1 MRPLALI
8 FTALLLSAAMLLTGC
23 GVSVSEVQPE
33 AEPEPTP
40 EPVYAYTADFSEVG
54 NGLSS
59 LVPLCAVKGG
69 FYCCSY
75 EKTGEEIPEALI
87 REAKWR
93 NVEVVNDGRYDIC
106 SFRLYF
112 LSDDGSSELLKEFTP
127 LAPEENAD
135 GWKSWSCISGI
146 EALSPDKDGNLVTL
160 EYNTFS
166 GNSVPA
172 NRAEVVP
179 GKNYLEYH
187 TVWYIRTLDTQGK
200 ELKSERIGEN
210 AKKAESRFRV
220 LTRRGNLQEQL
231 KVEETPFSFEELGID
246 RSQVLSPVK
255 KDEYGKFRF
264 VTGEGKAESLV
275 TVSLE
280 EVKQE
285 RTQILV
291 AGLEESEPLKN
302 AVSDFNAS
310 QEDVSV
316 TIISPDDERVANA
329 DIFCLPSAQISA
341 MGREGKL
348 ADLYPYLD
356 ADPKL
361 DREDFFASALQGMEL
376 DGALISTGAGMSFET
391 VIGASSLVGEKAGWT
406 YDDFTAAWS
415 ALGLGTDAFDVYT
428 TCEDVLDACLALDLD
443 TFIDRKTASCDFT
456 GENFRKLL
464 YFTGNF
470 RRDFDYDGHGW
481 SEADHS
487 DLRIRREKQ
496 MLLEKNL
503 TCFRDVLACGCE
515 FPEEIT
521 FIGYP
526 TLGQAGSRMILSTFE
541 PGLNLAMSA
550 SSEKKEDA
558 WRFLRTFFTEDYQES
573 YWYFPTNIHVFNR
586 ELEKAMETEEIL
598 DGNGKPVYDRETGE
612 PAVRSV
618 GTMYLSNFVQV
629 DLYPLTESEA
639 GKLVDLITESSKT
652 GDPDEEICSIVKE
665 NVKCYYNGEASL
677 EEAAAMAQQ
686 AVSEYLAAS

>member
-23 GVSVSEVQPE
+23 GASVSEVQPE

-146 EALSPDKDGNLVTL
+146 DALSPDKDGNLVTL

-231 KVEETPFSFEELGID
+231 KAEETPFSFEELGID

-598 DGNGKPVYDRETGE
+598 DGNGKPVYDRETGD
-612 PAVRSV
+612 PAIRSV

-677 EEAAAMAQQ
+677 EEAAARAQQ

>member
-23 GVSVSEVQPE
+23 GASVSEVQPE

-146 EALSPDKDGNLVTL
+146 DALSPDKDGNLVTL

-231 KVEETPFSFEELGID
+231 KAEETPFSFEELGID

-316 TIISPDDERVANA
+316 TIITPDDERVANA

-541 PGLNLAMSA
+541 PGINLAMSA
-550 SSEKKEDA
+550 LSEKKDDA

-586 ELEKAMETEEIL
+586 ELEKTMETEEIL
-598 DGNGKPVYDRETGE
+598 DGNGKPVYDRETGD
-612 PAVRSV
+612 PAIRSV

-677 EEAAAMAQQ
+677 EEAAARAQQ

>member
-1 MRPLALI
+1 M
-8 FTALLLSAAMLLTGC
+8 
-23 GVSVSEVQPE
+23 
-33 AEPEPTP
+33 
-40 EPVYAYTADFSEVG
+40 
-54 NGLSS
+54 
-59 LVPLCAVKGG
+59 
-69 FYCCSY
+69 
-75 EKTGEEIPEALI
+75 
-87 REAKWR
+87 
-93 NVEVVNDGRYDIC
+93 VNDGRYDIC

-127 LAPEENAD
+127 LALEENAD

-146 EALSPDKDGNLVTL
+146 DALSPDKDGNLVTL

-210 AKKAESRFRV
+210 AKKAESRLRV

-246 RSQVLSPVK
+246 RSQVFSPVK

-443 TFIDRKTASCDFT
+443 TFIDRKTANCDFT

-541 PGLNLAMSA
+541 PGINLAMSA
-550 SSEKKEDA
+550 SSETKDDA

-586 ELEKAMETEEIL
+586 ELEKAMDTEEIL
-598 DGNGKPVYDRETGE
+598 DGNGKPVYDRETGD
-612 PAVRSV
+612 PAIRSV

-677 EEAAAMAQQ
+677 EEAAARAQQ

>member
-23 GVSVSEVQPE
+23 GASVSEVQPE

-146 EALSPDKDGNLVTL
+146 DALSPDKDGNLVTL

-231 KVEETPFSFEELGID
+231 KAEETPFSFEELGID

-316 TIISPDDERVANA
+316 TIISLEDEGAANA

-356 ADPKL
+356 ADPEL

-550 SSEKKEDA
+550 LSEKKDDA
-558 WRFLRTFFTEDYQES
+558 WRFLRTFFTEEYQES

-629 DLYPLTESEA
+629 ELYPLTEPEA
-639 GKLVDLITESSKT
+639 GKLVDLINESSKT

-677 EEAAAMAQQ
+677 EEAAARAQQ

>member
-8 FTALLLSAAMLLTGC
+8 LPALLLSAAMLLTGC
-23 GVSVSEVQPE
+23 GASVSEVQPE

-75 EKTGEEIPEALI
+75 EKTGEEIPEAVI

-231 KVEETPFSFEELGID
+231 KAEETPFSFEELGID

-316 TIISPDDERVANA
+316 TIITPDDERVANA

-550 SSEKKEDA
+550 LSEKKDDA
-558 WRFLRTFFTEDYQES
+558 WRFLRTFFTEEYQES

-629 DLYPLTESEA
+629 ELYPLTEPEA
-639 GKLVDLITESSKT
+639 GKLVDLINESSKT

-665 NVKCYYNGEASL
+665 NVKCYYDGEASL
-677 EEAAAMAQQ
+677 EEAAARAQQ
-686 AVSEYLAAS
+686 AVSEHLTAS

>member
-23 GVSVSEVQPE
+23 GASVSEVQPE

-146 EALSPDKDGNLVTL
+146 DALSPDKDGNLVTL

-231 KVEETPFSFEELGID
+231 KAEETPFSFEELGID

-470 RRDFDYDGHGW
+470 RRDFDYDSHGW

-550 SSEKKEDA
+550 LSEKKDDA
-558 WRFLRTFFTEDYQES
+558 WRFLRTFFTEEYQES

-586 ELEKAMETEEIL
+586 ELEKTMETEEIL
-598 DGNGKPVYDRETGE
+598 DGNGKPVYDRETGDM
-612 PAVRSV
+612 AIRSV

-677 EEAAAMAQQ
+677 EEAAARAQQ

>member
-23 GVSVSEVQPE
+23 GASVSEVQPE

-146 EALSPDKDGNLVTL
+146 DALSPDKDGNLVTL

-231 KVEETPFSFEELGID
+231 KAEETPFSFEELGID

-541 PGLNLAMSA
+541 PGINLAMSA
-550 SSEKKEDA
+550 LSEKKDDA

-586 ELEKAMETEEIL
+586 ELEKTMETEEIL
-598 DGNGKPVYDRETGE
+598 DGNGKPVYDRETGD
-612 PAVRSV
+612 PAIRSV

-677 EEAAAMAQQ
+677 EEAAARAQQ

>member
-23 GVSVSEVQPE
+23 GASVSEVQPE

-146 EALSPDKDGNLVTL
+146 DALSPDKDGNLVTL

-231 KVEETPFSFEELGID
+231 KVEETPLSFEELGID
-246 RSQVLSPVK
+246 RSEVLSPVK

-550 SSEKKEDA
+550 LSEKKEDA

-598 DGNGKPVYDRETGE
+598 DGNGKPVYDRETGD
-612 PAVRSV
+612 PAIRSV

-677 EEAAAMAQQ
+677 EEAAARAQQ

>member
-23 GVSVSEVQPE
+23 GASVSEVQPE

-146 EALSPDKDGNLVTL
+146 DALSPDKDGNLVTL

-231 KVEETPFSFEELGID
+231 KAEETPFSFEELGID

-470 RRDFDYDGHGW
+470 RRDFDYDSHGW

-550 SSEKKEDA
+550 LSEKKDDA
-558 WRFLRTFFTEDYQES
+558 WRFLRTFFTEEYQES

-598 DGNGKPVYDRETGE
+598 DGNGKPVYDRETGD
-612 PAVRSV
+612 PAIRSV

>member
-23 GVSVSEVQPE
+23 GASVSEVQPE

-146 EALSPDKDGNLVTL
+146 NALSPDKDGNLVTL

-231 KVEETPFSFEELGID
+231 KAEETPFSFEELGID

-464 YFTGNF
+464 YFTGYF
-470 RRDFDYDGHGW
+470 RRDFDYDSHGW

-598 DGNGKPVYDRETGE
+598 DGNGKPVYDRETGD
-612 PAVRSV
+612 PAIRSV

-677 EEAAAMAQQ
+677 EEAAARAQQ

>member
-23 GVSVSEVQPE
+23 GASVSEVQPE

-146 EALSPDKDGNLVTL
+146 DALSPDKDGNLVTL

-231 KVEETPFSFEELGID
+231 KAEETPFSFEELGID

-302 AVSDFNAS
+302 AVSDFNAL

-316 TIISPDDERVANA
+316 TIISLEDEGAANA
-329 DIFCLPSAQISA
+329 DIFCLPSAQINA

-443 TFIDRKTASCDFT
+443 TFIDRKTANCDFT

-550 SSEKKEDA
+550 LSEKKDDA

-598 DGNGKPVYDRETGE
+598 DGNGKPVYDRETGD
-612 PAVRSV
+612 PAIRSV

-677 EEAAAMAQQ
+677 EEAAARAQQ

>member
-23 GVSVSEVQPE
+23 GASVSEVQPE

-146 EALSPDKDGNLVTL
+146 DALSPDKDGNLVTL

-231 KVEETPFSFEELGID
+231 KAEETPFSFEELGID

-406 YDDFTAAWS
+406 YDDFTTAWS

-550 SSEKKEDA
+550 LSEKKDDA

-598 DGNGKPVYDRETGE
+598 DGNGKPVYDRETGD
-612 PAVRSV
+612 PAIRSV

-677 EEAAAMAQQ
+677 EEAAARAQQ

>member
-1 MRPLALI
+1 
-8 FTALLLSAAMLLTGC
+8 MLLTGC
-23 GVSVSEVQPE
+23 GASVSEVQPE

-146 EALSPDKDGNLVTL
+146 DALSPDKDGNLVTL

-541 PGLNLAMSA
+541 PGLTVDFITYSVTGHKVHVQYARVPLHLRCDWALDPRTTVFFGAGPGISAALGGGKRVSFGKDDYARFDLQAGVEGGICITGRLAFRAGYDWGLLRGDRSMYA
-550 SSEKKEDA
+550 RRRGVNVGITY
-558 WRFLRTFFTEDYQES
+558 RF
-573 YWYFPTNIHVFNR
+573 
-586 ELEKAMETEEIL
+586 
-598 DGNGKPVYDRETGE
+598 
-612 PAVRSV
+612 
-618 GTMYLSNFVQV
+618 
-629 DLYPLTESEA
+629 
-639 GKLVDLITESSKT
+639 
-652 GDPDEEICSIVKE
+652 
-665 NVKCYYNGEASL
+665 
-677 EEAAAMAQQ
+677 
-686 AVSEYLAAS
+686 

>member
-23 GVSVSEVQPE
+23 GASVSEVQPE

-146 EALSPDKDGNLVTL
+146 DALSPDKDGNLVTL

-246 RSQVLSPVK
+246 RSQVFSPVK

-470 RRDFDYDGHGW
+470 RRDFDYDSHGW

-550 SSEKKEDA
+550 LSEKKDDA

-598 DGNGKPVYDRETGE
+598 DGNGKPVYDRETGD
-612 PAVRSV
+612 PAIRSV

-677 EEAAAMAQQ
+677 EEAAARAQQ

>member
-146 EALSPDKDGNLVTL
+146 DALSPDKDGNLVTL

-464 YFTGNF
+464 YFPGNF

-541 PGLNLAMSA
+541 PGINLAMSA
-550 SSEKKEDA
+550 SSETKDDA
-558 WRFLRTFFTEDYQES
+558 WQFLRTFFTEDYQES

>member
-23 GVSVSEVQPE
+23 GASVSEVQPE

-146 EALSPDKDGNLVTL
+146 DALSPDKDGNLVTL

-231 KVEETPFSFEELGID
+231 KAEETPFSFEELGID

-291 AGLEESEPLKN
+291 AGLEESEPLKK
-302 AVSDFNAS
+302 AISDFNAS

-470 RRDFDYDGHGW
+470 RRDFDYDSHGW

-541 PGLNLAMSA
+541 PGINLAMSA
-550 SSEKKEDA
+550 LSEKKDDA

-586 ELEKAMETEEIL
+586 ELEKTMETEEIL
-598 DGNGKPVYDRETGE
+598 DGNGKPVYDRETGD
-612 PAVRSV
+612 PAIRSV

-677 EEAAAMAQQ
+677 EEAAARAQQ

>member
-23 GVSVSEVQPE
+23 GASVSEVQPE

-146 EALSPDKDGNLVTL
+146 DALSPDKDGNLVTL

-231 KVEETPFSFEELGID
+231 KAEETPFSFEELGID

-541 PGLNLAMSA
+541 PGINLAMSA
-550 SSEKKEDA
+550 SSETKDDA

-598 DGNGKPVYDRETGE
+598 DGNGKPVYDRETGD
-612 PAVRSV
+612 PAIRSV

>member
-8 FTALLLSAAMLLTGC
+8 FTALLLSAVMLLTGC
-23 GVSVSEVQPE
+23 GASVSEVQPE

-146 EALSPDKDGNLVTL
+146 DALSPDKDGNLVTL

-231 KVEETPFSFEELGID
+231 KAEETPFSFEELGIN
-246 RSQVLSPVK
+246 RNQVLSPVK

-443 TFIDRKTASCDFT
+443 TFIDRKTASCDFN

-598 DGNGKPVYDRETGE
+598 DGNGKPVYDRETGD
-612 PAVRSV
+612 PAIRSV

-677 EEAAAMAQQ
+677 EEAAARAQQ

>member
-23 GVSVSEVQPE
+23 GASVSEVQPE

-146 EALSPDKDGNLVTL
+146 DALSPDKDGNLVTL

-231 KVEETPFSFEELGID
+231 KAEETPFSFEELGID

-291 AGLEESEPLKN
+291 AGLEESEPLKK
-302 AVSDFNAS
+302 AISDFNAS

-356 ADPKL
+356 ADSEL

-470 RRDFDYDGHGW
+470 RRDFDYDSHGW

-550 SSEKKEDA
+550 LSEKKDDA

-598 DGNGKPVYDRETGE
+598 DGNGKPVYDRETGD
-612 PAVRSV
+612 PAIRSV

-677 EEAAAMAQQ
+677 EEAAARAQQ

>member
-23 GVSVSEVQPE
+23 GASVSEVQPE

-146 EALSPDKDGNLVTL
+146 DALSPDKDGNLVTL

-470 RRDFDYDGHGW
+470 RRDFDYDSHGW

-550 SSEKKEDA
+550 LSEKKDDA

-586 ELEKAMETEEIL
+586 ELEKTMETEEIL

-612 PAVRSV
+612 PAIRSV

-677 EEAAAMAQQ
+677 EEAAARAQQ

>member
-23 GVSVSEVQPE
+23 GASVSEVQPE

-146 EALSPDKDGNLVTL
+146 DALSPDKDGNLVTL

-550 SSEKKEDA
+550 LSEKKEDA

-598 DGNGKPVYDRETGE
+598 DGNGKPVYDRETGD
-612 PAVRSV
+612 PAIRSV

-677 EEAAAMAQQ
+677 EEAAARAQQ

>member
-23 GVSVSEVQPE
+23 GASVSEVQPE

-146 EALSPDKDGNLVTL
+146 DALSPDKDGNLVTL

-231 KVEETPFSFEELGID
+231 KAEETPFSFEELGID

-316 TIISPDDERVANA
+316 TIITPDDERVANA

-550 SSEKKEDA
+550 LSEKKDDA

-598 DGNGKPVYDRETGE
+598 DGNGKPVYDRETGD
-612 PAVRSV
+612 PAIRSV

-677 EEAAAMAQQ
+677 EEAAARAQQ

>member
-23 GVSVSEVQPE
+23 GASVSEVQPE

-146 EALSPDKDGNLVTL
+146 DALSPDKDGNLVTL

-231 KVEETPFSFEELGID
+231 KAEETPFSFEELGID

-550 SSEKKEDA
+550 SSEK
-558 WRFLRTFFTEDYQES
+558 
-573 YWYFPTNIHVFNR
+573 
-586 ELEKAMETEEIL
+586 TEEIL
-598 DGNGKPVYDRETGE
+598 DGNGKPVYDRETGD
-612 PAVRSV
+612 PAIRSV

-677 EEAAAMAQQ
+677 EEAAARAQQ

>member
-23 GVSVSEVQPE
+23 GASVSEVQPE

-40 EPVYAYTADFSEVG
+40 
-54 NGLSS
+54 
-59 LVPLCAVKGG
+59 
-69 FYCCSY
+69 CSY

-146 EALSPDKDGNLVTL
+146 DALSPDKDGNLVTL

-231 KVEETPFSFEELGID
+231 KAEETPFSFEELGID
-246 RSQVLSPVK
+246 RSQVFSPVK

-356 ADPKL
+356 ADSEL

-470 RRDFDYDGHGW
+470 RRDFDYDSHGW

-550 SSEKKEDA
+550 LSEKKDDA

-598 DGNGKPVYDRETGE
+598 DGNGKPVYDRETGD
-612 PAVRSV
+612 PAIRSV

-677 EEAAAMAQQ
+677 EEAAARAQQ

>member
-146 EALSPDKDGNLVTL
+146 DALSPDKDGNLVTL

-541 PGLNLAMSA
+541 PGINLAMSA
-550 SSEKKEDA
+550 SSETKDDA
-558 WRFLRTFFTEDYQES
+558 WQFLRTFFTEDYQES

>member
-23 GVSVSEVQPE
+23 GASVSEVQPE

-146 EALSPDKDGNLVTL
+146 DALSPDKDGNLVTL

-220 LTRRGNLQEQL
+220 LTRRGNLQKQL

-291 AGLEESEPLKN
+291 AGLEESEPLKK
-302 AVSDFNAS
+302 AISDFNAS

-541 PGLNLAMSA
+541 PGINLAMSA
-550 SSEKKEDA
+550 LSEKKDDA

-586 ELEKAMETEEIL
+586 ELEKTMETEEIL
-598 DGNGKPVYDRETGE
+598 DGNGKPVYDRETGD
-612 PAVRSV
+612 PAIRSV

-677 EEAAAMAQQ
+677 EEAAARAQQ

>member
-23 GVSVSEVQPE
+23 GASVSEVQPE

-146 EALSPDKDGNLVTL
+146 DALSPDKDGNLVTL

-598 DGNGKPVYDRETGE
+598 DGNGKPVYDRETGD
-612 PAVRSV
+612 PAIRSV

-677 EEAAAMAQQ
+677 EEAAARAQQ

>member
-23 GVSVSEVQPE
+23 GASVSEVQPE

-146 EALSPDKDGNLVTL
+146 NALSPDKDGNLVTL

-231 KVEETPFSFEELGID
+231 KAEETPFSFEELGID

-316 TIISPDDERVANA
+316 TIITPDDERVANA

-470 RRDFDYDGHGW
+470 RRDFDYDSHGW

-550 SSEKKEDA
+550 LSEKKDDA

-598 DGNGKPVYDRETGE
+598 DGNGKPVYDRETGD
-612 PAVRSV
+612 PAIRSV

-677 EEAAAMAQQ
+677 EEAAARAQQ

>member
-23 GVSVSEVQPE
+23 GASVSEVQPE

-146 EALSPDKDGNLVTL
+146 DALSPDKDGNLVTL

-231 KVEETPFSFEELGID
+231 KAEETPFSFEELGID

-406 YDDFTAAWS
+406 YDDFTTAWS

-598 DGNGKPVYDRETGE
+598 DGNGKPVYDRETGD
-612 PAVRSV
+612 PAIRSV

-677 EEAAAMAQQ
+677 EEAAARAQQ

>member
-23 GVSVSEVQPE
+23 GASVSEVQPE

-146 EALSPDKDGNLVTL
+146 DALSPDKDGNLVTL

-231 KVEETPFSFEELGID
+231 KAEETPFSFEELGID

-316 TIISPDDERVANA
+316 TIISLEDEGAANA
-329 DIFCLPSAQISA
+329 DIFCLPSAQINA

-541 PGLNLAMSA
+541 PGINLAMSA
-550 SSEKKEDA
+550 SSETKDDA

-586 ELEKAMETEEIL
+586 ELEKTMETEEIL
-598 DGNGKPVYDRETGE
+598 DGNGKPVYDRETGD
-612 PAVRSV
+612 PAIRSV

-677 EEAAAMAQQ
+677 EEAAARAQQ

>member
-23 GVSVSEVQPE
+23 GASVSEVQPE

-146 EALSPDKDGNLVTL
+146 DALSPDKDGNLVTL

-231 KVEETPFSFEELGID
+231 KAEETPFSFEELGID

-443 TFIDRKTASCDFT
+443 TFIDRKTANCDFT

-541 PGLNLAMSA
+541 PGINLAMSA
-550 SSEKKEDA
+550 SSETKDDA

-598 DGNGKPVYDRETGE
+598 DGNGKPVYDRETGD
-612 PAVRSV
+612 PAIRSV

-677 EEAAAMAQQ
+677 EEAAARAQQ

>member
-23 GVSVSEVQPE
+23 GASVSEVQPE

-146 EALSPDKDGNLVTL
+146 DALSPDKDGNLVTL

-231 KVEETPFSFEELGID
+231 KAEETPFSFEELGID

-470 RRDFDYDGHGW
+470 RRDFDYDSHGW

-598 DGNGKPVYDRETGE
+598 DGNGKPVYDRETGD
-612 PAVRSV
+612 PAIRSV

-677 EEAAAMAQQ
+677 EEAAARAQQ

>member
-23 GVSVSEVQPE
+23 GASVSEVQPE

-127 LAPEENAD
+127 LALEENAD

-146 EALSPDKDGNLVTL
+146 DALSPDKDGNLVTL

-231 KVEETPFSFEELGID
+231 KAEETPFSFEELGID

-677 EEAAAMAQQ
+677 EEAAARAQQ

>member
-23 GVSVSEVQPE
+23 GASVSEVQPE

-146 EALSPDKDGNLVTL
+146 DALSPDKDGNLVTL

-291 AGLEESEPLKN
+291 AGLEESEPLKK
-302 AVSDFNAS
+302 AISDFNAS

-550 SSEKKEDA
+550 LSEKKDDA

-598 DGNGKPVYDRETGE
+598 DGNGKPVYDRETGD
-612 PAVRSV
+612 PAIRSV

-677 EEAAAMAQQ
+677 EEAAARAQQ

>member
-23 GVSVSEVQPE
+23 GASVSEVQPE

-146 EALSPDKDGNLVTL
+146 DALSPDKDGNLVTL

-291 AGLEESEPLKN
+291 AGLEESEPLKK
-302 AVSDFNAS
+302 AISDFNAS

-541 PGLNLAMSA
+541 PGINLAMSA
-550 SSEKKEDA
+550 LSEKKDDA

-586 ELEKAMETEEIL
+586 ELEKTMETEEIL
-598 DGNGKPVYDRETGE
+598 DGNGKPVYDRETGD
-612 PAVRSV
+612 PAIRSV

-677 EEAAAMAQQ
+677 EEAAARAQQ

>member
-23 GVSVSEVQPE
+23 GASVSEVQPE

-146 EALSPDKDGNLVTL
+146 DALSPDKDGNLVTL

-316 TIISPDDERVANA
+316 TIITPDDERVANA

-470 RRDFDYDGHGW
+470 RRDFDYDSHGW

-550 SSEKKEDA
+550 LSEKKDDA

-586 ELEKAMETEEIL
+586 ELEKTMETEEIL
-598 DGNGKPVYDRETGE
+598 DGNGKPVYDRETGD
-612 PAVRSV
+612 PAIRSV

-677 EEAAAMAQQ
+677 EEAAARAQQ

>member
-23 GVSVSEVQPE
+23 GASVSEVQPE

-231 KVEETPFSFEELGID
+231 KAEETPFSFEELGID

-598 DGNGKPVYDRETGE
+598 DGNGKPVYDRETGD
-612 PAVRSV
+612 PAIRSV

-677 EEAAAMAQQ
+677 EEAAARAQQ

>member
-23 GVSVSEVQPE
+23 GASVSEVQPE

-146 EALSPDKDGNLVTL
+146 DALSPDKDGNLVTL

-231 KVEETPFSFEELGID
+231 KAEETPFSFEELGID

-264 VTGEGKAESLV
+264 VTGEGKTESLV

-550 SSEKKEDA
+550 LSEKKDDA
-558 WRFLRTFFTEDYQES
+558 WRFLRTFFTEEYQES

-629 DLYPLTESEA
+629 ELYPLTEPEA

-677 EEAAAMAQQ
+677 EEAAARAQQ
-686 AVSEYLAAS
+686 AVSEYLTAS

>member
-23 GVSVSEVQPE
+23 GASVSEVQPE

-146 EALSPDKDGNLVTL
+146 DALSPDKDGNLVTL

-231 KVEETPFSFEELGID
+231 KAEETPFSFEELGID

-255 KDEYGKFRF
+255 KDEHGKFRF
-264 VTGEGKAESLV
+264 VTGEGKAENLV

-280 EVKQE
+280 EVEQE

-291 AGLEESEPLKN
+291 AGLEEKKKKKN

-316 TIISPDDERVANA
+316 TIISLEDEGAANA
-329 DIFCLPSAQISA
+329 DIFCLPSAQINA

-443 TFIDRKTASCDFT
+443 TFIDRKTANCDFT

-586 ELEKAMETEEIL
+586 ELEKTMETEEIL
-598 DGNGKPVYDRETGE
+598 DGNGKPVYDRETGD
-612 PAVRSV
+612 PAIRSV

-677 EEAAAMAQQ
+677 EEAAARAQQ